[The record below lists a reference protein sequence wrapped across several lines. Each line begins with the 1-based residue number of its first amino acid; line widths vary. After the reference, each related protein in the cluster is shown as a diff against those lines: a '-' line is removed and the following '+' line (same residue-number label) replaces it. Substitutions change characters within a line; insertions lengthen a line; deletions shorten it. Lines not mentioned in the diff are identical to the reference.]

1 MGQNLS
7 GIIGSWE
14 TWIFKIGNIM
24 YILYSGEW
32 SSSEGETE
40 DAREGQGAGGSQPDS
55 TGGGTFRHFSNIP
68 ADLLNRANKVV
79 LQVRKLPVRFC
90 KV

>member
-1 MGQNLS
+1 
-7 GIIGSWE
+7 
-14 TWIFKIGNIM
+14 M

-55 TGGGTFRHFSNIP
+55 MEEGHSGTFQTFLLIFSTEQT
-68 ADLLNRANKVV
+68 KWFY
-79 LQVRKLPVRFC
+79 K
-90 KV
+90 